1 MDPEARVNAIDLL
14 KDDHDKIKKLMVDG
28 QRKTEDEP
36 KSRRRIFEEI
46 KRDMT
51 VHEQIEE
58 QIFYPAL
65 RSHPKAKG
73 MVLEGIEEHNVVDTI
88 MGDLEMTEPD
98 DEYWAAKFKVMREDI
113 EHHIG
118 DEENEM
124 FPTARQIFS
133 TDELDDLGGQ
143 MQQMKQ
149 EAMASYHA

>member
-1 MDPEARVNAIDLL
+1 VNGIDLL
-14 KDDHDKIKKLMVDG
+14 KDDHDKIKKLMTDG
-28 QRKTEDEP
+28 QQKGEDEP

-73 MVLEGIEEHNVVDTI
+73 MVLEGIEEHNVVDSI
-88 MGDLEMTEPD
+88 MGDLEITEPD
-98 DEYWAAKFKVMREDI
+98 DEYWGAKFKVMKEDI

-124 FPTARQIFS
+124 FPTAKQIFS
-133 TDELDDLGGQ
+133 TDELDELGTR

-149 EAMASYHA
+149 AATASYQQ